1 MASPSG
7 STQVTGEEQRKT
19 LKVMYLFA
27 GRQRHS
33 DIGAFL
39 RKAEKSGKFR
49 LVLME
54 FDIERSPDHDLTDD
68 ALWDRIFALLK
79 EGDWVLVVSPPC
91 NTFSRA
97 RFQHQQHPGPKP
109 LRTRAWPKGFPWLS
123 DSNKSKVLE
132 ANLFVER
139 SLKGCEI
146 AATTGGFF
154 ILEHPEDLGTVQGE
168 QPGSIW
174 QWE

>member
-1 MASPSG
+1 MASPSEA
-7 STQVTGEEQRKT
+7 TRLTGDGKRKT

-68 ALWDRIFALLK
+68 ALWDKIFALLQEK
-79 EGDWVLVVSPPC
+79 LGAYC
-91 NTFSRA
+91 
-97 RFQHQQHPGPKP
+97 
-109 LRTRAWPKGFPWLS
+109 
-123 DSNKSKVLE
+123 
-132 ANLFVER
+132 
-139 SLKGCEI
+139 I
-146 AATTGGFF
+146 TTM
-154 ILEHPEDLGTVQGE
+154 
-168 QPGSIW
+168 
-174 QWE
+174 

>member
-1 MASPSG
+1 MASPSET
-7 STQVTGEEQRKT
+7 TQFAGDDKRKT

-27 GRQRHS
+27 GHQRHS

-68 ALWDRIFALLK
+68 ALWDKNFTLLK
-79 EGDWVLVVSPPC
+79 EENWVLIVSPPR

-97 RFQHQQHPGPKP
+97 RFQHQQ
-109 LRTRAWPKGFPWLS
+109 
-123 DSNKSKVLE
+123 
-132 ANLFVER
+132 
-139 SLKGCEI
+139 
-146 AATTGGFF
+146 
-154 ILEHPEDLGTVQGE
+154 
-168 QPGSIW
+168 QPGDLDI
-174 QWE
+174 

>member
-1 MASPSG
+1 MASPSE
-7 STQVTGEEQRKT
+7 STQVTGDEQRKT

-49 LVLME
+49 LELME

-79 EGDWVLVVSPPC
+79 EGDWVLIVSPPC

-97 RFQHQQHPGPKP
+97 RFQHQQHPGAQAPFAHVHGQKGSHGY
-109 LRTRAWPKGFPWLS
+109 LTEIRA
-123 DSNKSKVLE
+123 
-132 ANLFVER
+132 R
-139 SLKGCEI
+139 SWKRIFLLKGR
-146 AATTGGFF
+146 
-154 ILEHPEDLGTVQGE
+154 
-168 QPGSIW
+168 
-174 QWE
+174 